1 MARVVGAVDRVR
13 RDGVR
18 CRGATGV
25 AGVTAEKPNA
35 PGLHAGA
42 RDSQRDTLSACSACV
57 AADPTGAHR
66 LGLIT
71 MPESAW
77 LGKTEKPNAPDCS
90 EARDLR
96 SGDLPTMPEA
106 AP

>member
-1 MARVVGAVDRVR
+1 MACELGAVDGVC

-18 CRGATGV
+18 CGGATGV
-25 AGVTAEKPNA
+25 AGVTGCTPRR
-35 PGLHAGA
+35 LVCRAGA
-42 RDSQRDTLSACSACV
+42 GSTHEIDTTA
-57 AADPTGAHR
+57 
-66 LGLIT
+66 
-71 MPESAW
+71 
-77 LGKTEKPNAPDCS
+77 EKPNAPDCS

>member
-1 MARVVGAVDRVR
+1 MACELGALDRVR

-18 CRGATGV
+18 CGGATGV
-25 AGVTAEKPNA
+25 AGVTEKPNA

-66 LGLIT
+66 LGSIT

-77 LGKTEKPNAPDCS
+77 LSKTEKPNAPDCS

>member
-1 MARVVGAVDRVR
+1 MACELGALDRVR

-18 CRGATGV
+18 CGGATGV
-25 AGVTAEKPNA
+25 AGVKTE
-35 PGLHAGA
+35 GLK
-42 RDSQRDTLSACSACV
+42 TK
-57 AADPTGAHR
+57 
-66 LGLIT
+66 GL
-71 MPESAW
+71 
-77 LGKTEKPNAPDCS
+77 KTEKPNAPDCS